1 MATCGAHQIA
11 PPKSPPG
18 GGAWLCYRRSLMC
31 IILIVN
37 DIAYSL
43 WCYDGLPPPPGW
55 QLGAPSG
62 GPRMSPRPCV
72 AKYGA
77 THSANHLPGL
87 EITSP
92 FVIFS
97 SPGVAATIVSRPKPF
112 ILHATPGAA
121 SAPCRRLPQSG
132 FPVYSPA
139 LTQLCRDQHNKMD
152 CVPKVRPL

>member
-1 MATCGAHQIA
+1 
-11 PPKSPPG
+11 
-18 GGAWLCYRRSLMC
+18 MC

-92 FVIFS
+92 FVIIRYKRSIDDGIQTQTRLRRTWRSAAFA
-97 SPGVAATIVSRPKPF
+97 PPPLAEIAATWITYSYPGTYEVVPGLEIYKSLRAKGTPLVEQCDAAKLQRHRPKN
-112 ILHATPGAA
+112 LH
-121 SAPCRRLPQSG
+121 SAP
-132 FPVYSPA
+132 FPA
-139 LTQLCRDQHNKMD
+139 F
-152 CVPKVRPL
+152 